1 MFGLD
6 PLVEVA
12 AAAFIVACATFCQL
26 AYRPFTSLLLN
37 RIEAAGLMVAFVTQL
52 GSIMYGRLQEPEPAP
67 GVSPTPMRLTH
78 TCMRCLPVCRYWRL
92 QPGAV
97 GETLFTLAL
106 GGAVIAYVAAVCV
119 LLVRVTS
126 QRRSLLHELAHKM
139 QAHAKASSSGA
150 GEGGVEMRAV
160 RGAARAGAGNAGNAG
175 DSGGPGEAAPRQAVV
190 PMVGAQQNPLFNKR
204 TRFKAIPSQ
213 AHGRS
218 RASMQQPRRGV
229 GAAAGEG
236 AGVGAGAGAGTGTG
250 TSLASTKSLPRN
262 RAGRVGSR
270 RQTQARISRVRT
282 PKRSKEKT
290 APASTATAP
299 VMASRERLRSS
310 SDDSTQWL

>member
-1 MFGLD
+1 MHAML
-6 PLVEVA
+6 
-12 AAAFIVACATFCQL
+12 
-26 AYRPFTSLLLN
+26 S
-37 RIEAAGLMVAFVTQL
+37 
-52 GSIMYGRLQEPEPAP
+52 
-67 GVSPTPMRLTH
+67 
-78 TCMRCLPVCRYWRL
+78 CLFVCRYWRL

-106 GGAVIAYVAAVCV
+106 GGAVIGYLAAVCV

-139 QAHAKASSSGA
+139 QAHAKASSGGA

-160 RGAARAGAGNAGNAG
+160 HGAARAGAGNAGDA
-175 DSGGPGEAAPRQAVV
+175 GGPGEAAPRQAVV

-229 GAAAGEG
+229 GTAAGEG
-236 AGVGAGAGAGTGTG
+236 AGVGAGVATGTP
-250 TSLASTKSLPRN
+250 LAVSKSPPRN

-270 RQTQARISRVRT
+270 RQSQARKSRVRT

-290 APASTATAP
+290 APTSTATAP